1 MIHIRKRGDKWAR
14 IDLKADTVELFNTK
28 AEAASGIVEVYV
40 VEEAYTE
47 ELAVPTSMIIE
58 AEGKATSVRAQRAL
72 REQREAALDHVE
84 FWQDDGGA

>member
-1 MIHIRKRGDKWAR
+1 MIHIRKRKDKWAR

-28 AEAASGIVEVYV
+28 AEAASGIVDI
-40 VEEAYTE
+40 VETKDWI
-47 ELAVPTSMIIE
+47 VPTSLIIE